1 VQRPRKPFQ
10 TDCFPLELMPF
21 KESTNEG
28 TQQILE
34 NVMEVQF
41 GLKESN
47 EQFKNKFRLVFGD
60 CLTTLRLHAFK
71 AERSI
76 HLDPYQRLD
85 WLLPV
90 FGLWHLKYNYAQLL
104 HEHHFVGP
112 NGEHDS
118 SAMYE
123 TFSNWYDSKS
133 LNPKHYRKVEA
144 LIVQTWQ
151 SNMAAVLMQ
160 IWVDE
165 HEGKIPEKPDLQNW
179 IEGFSQNG
187 LTKLI
192 KRIMKWFNKDCMEK
206 PDDERDE
213 EWCNHVNFI
222 RNTLPFLT
230 LQAAVKRADIG
241 VLRHAID
248 ECCLLFSGT
257 KRNWLYTR
265 ELLYYK
271 WLTDSPASDKRL
283 QRAVLY
289 NSLVNPHGSSNTYY
303 EEDNSVEELNLVVKT
318 LMRNKRT
325 SSQDLVTLLQRYTH
339 NIKFFQRQ
347 RKAFSKVFFPAPK
360 GYKASKVADSQI
372 FIYALILVKDGKV
385 KEIPRTSIFQTRDLM
400 KDGIDKLPDKVGQFN
415 DFLTN
420 TGIREMHALQEE
432 LDGQRG
438 RHNES
443 QDGITADEI
452 REIVEADAANSDSD
466 SGHSSD
472 LEVEFEDLERE
483 DYLQEYDSDI
493 LDIDAQETFSES
505 GNNTDFNP

>member
-1 VQRPRKPFQ
+1 
-10 TDCFPLELMPF
+10 
-21 KESTNEG
+21 
-28 TQQILE
+28 
-34 NVMEVQF
+34 MEIQF
-41 GLKESN
+41 GLKESDK
-47 EQFKNKFRLVFGD
+47 QFQNKFRLIFGD

-71 AERSI
+71 TERSLE
-76 HLDPYQRLD
+76 LDPYERLD

-90 FGLWHLKYNYAQLL
+90 FGLWHLRFNYAQLL
-104 HEHHFVGP
+104 YEHHFVGP

-123 TFSNWYDSKS
+123 PFSNWYDSKS
-133 LNPKHYRKVEA
+133 LNPKHFRKVEA
-144 LIVQTWQ
+144 LIIQTWQ
-151 SNMAAVLMQ
+151 SKMTAILMQ
-160 IWVDE
+160 IWFDE
-165 HEGKIPEKPDLQNW
+165 HDGKIPEKPDLQNW
-179 IEGFSQNG
+179 IERLPQNE
-187 LTKLI
+187 LTKLV
-192 KRIMKWFNKDCMEK
+192 KRIMKWFDKDCLGK
-206 PDDERDE
+206 PDGERDE
-213 EWCNHVNFI
+213 EWCNHINFV

-230 LQAAVKRADIG
+230 LQAAIKHADIG
-241 VLRHAID
+241 VLRHAIN

-325 SSQDLVTLLQRYTH
+325 SSQDLITLLQRYTH

-347 RKAFSKVFFPAPK
+347 RKAFSKAFFPAPK
-360 GYKASKVADSQI
+360 GYKPSKLADSQI
-372 FIYALILVKDGKV
+372 FIYALILVKDGKI
-385 KEIPRTSIFQTRDLM
+385 KEIPRTSIFQTQDLM
-400 KDGIDKLPDKVGQFN
+400 TVGLDKLYDKVEQFN

-420 TGIREMHALQEE
+420 TGIRKMRTPAENIALQNE
-432 LDGQRG
+432 LGGHRG
-438 RHNES
+438 EG
-443 QDGITADEI
+443 GITEEEI
-452 REIVEADAANSDSD
+452 RGIVEADAVDTDSD

-472 LEVEFEDLERE
+472 LEIELEDLERE
-483 DYLQEYDSDI
+483 DYLHEYESDI

-505 GNNTDFNP
+505 D